1 MSRRKSTTAAQDEI
15 LMLIGSGRARSRREL
30 AEALDLSPS
39 TVSQHVQALLTDG
52 HLVEGSAGESSGGR
66 RPRELRLTDRDE
78 YLGAID
84 LGGGHARIGL
94 VRRCFNDTATTEI
107 PVDLTEGAPAV
118 IEAVAAGLTSL
129 ATGPA
134 VDGQLVGAGISLPG
148 PVDVTRRTVES
159 PSRMPG
165 WQGHDI
171 GGLLEQ
177 ATGVPVVVEND
188 ANAMALGEHFART
201 ERVEH
206 SVTVKAGTAIG
217 AGIVVHGSVY
227 HGAGGVA
234 GDITHTRVSAA
245 GETPCSCGN
254 HGCLETVASGAALV
268 RLLREQGYDVTST
281 ADVLDRVRDADPV
294 ATTLART
301 AGRHL
306 GEVMC
311 AVVNFFNPGAV
322 YLGGALATLEPFV
335 SAIRSQLY
343 AGSHPMMTR
352 SLVIEPAR
360 LGADATLT
368 GVVRMLDESLFRLGR

>member
-1 MSRRKSTTAAQDEI
+1 MSRRKSTAAAQDEI

-30 AEALDLSPS
+30 ADALDLSPS

-52 HLVEGSAGESSGGR
+52 RLVEGESGESSGGR

-84 LGGGHARIGL
+84 LGGAHARIGL
-94 VRRCFNDTATTEI
+94 VRRGAGIVATREI
-107 PVDLTEGAPAV
+107 AVDLGEGAPGV
-118 IEAVAAGLTSL
+118 IGSVATALAALAADSAG
-129 ATGPA
+129 AGR
-134 VDGQLVGAGISLPG
+134 LVGAGISLPG
-148 PVDVTRRTVES
+148 PVDVDRGTVES

-171 GGLLEQ
+171 GRLLEN
-177 ATGVPVVVEND
+177 ATGVPGVVEND

-201 ERVEH
+201 ERAEH

-217 AGIVVHGSVY
+217 AGIVVRGTVY

-254 HGCLETVASGAALV
+254 LGCLETVASGAALV
-268 RLLREQGYDVTST
+268 RLLREQGYAVSTT
-281 ADVLDRVRDADPV
+281 ADVLAHVRDADPV

-306 GEVMC
+306 GEVLC

-352 SLVIEPAR
+352 SLVIEPAL
-360 LGADATLT
+360 LGADASLT